1 MYIYLTN
8 IIGFFF
14 DLLVISIC
22 SNKWNEYA
30 IIFRGA
36 IIIFDCLLFFSQ
48 INIFLL
54 NIILLDTKLKEKK
67 NLQNLEILDNHHFLK
82 IKKIK

>member
-30 IIFRGA
+30 IIFGGA
-36 IIIFDCLLFFSQ
+36 IIIFLY
-48 INIFLL
+48 
-54 NIILLDTKLKEKK
+54 
-67 NLQNLEILDNHHFLK
+67 K
-82 IKKIK
+82 IDLSKQE